1 MPNRLDGQDGE
12 TGFEASFEGTRKRQL
27 TLGLAATPAERL
39 RWLEEMLNRE
49 GRELGTRV
57 ERQRDNSFVLR
68 WG

>member
-1 MPNRLDGQDGE
+1 MRFALTPTRIRHLRVNCAQ
-12 TGFEASFEGTRKRQL
+12 EADT
-27 TLGLAATPAERL
+27 